1 MISEF
6 IKYKGISIH
15 YTESGKGRALVFLH
29 GFLENLEMWETLTS
43 TIKPSYRIIC
53 IDLLGHGRTDSLAYV
68 HTMDDMAEAAKAVLD
83 HLKLR
88 RYVIFGHSMGGYVS
102 LALANKF
109 PKSIIGLGL
118 LNSTTSADSEEK
130 KQNRTRA
137 IAAVKKHR
145 KSFIAESIKQLF
157 WNKNHKKLA
166 IAINNIQNQALKTS
180 IQGIIAAL
188 EGMKVR
194 SDLKHVIANS
204 KIKILVATGTYDT
217 VIDQEYLSQLKPYF
231 NIEFHELKGGHM
243 SHVENFTD
251 LSYIINSF
259 IEKL

>member
-6 IKYKGISIH
+6 INYKGISIH
-15 YTESGKGRALVFLH
+15 YKERGKGRALVFLH
-29 GFLENLEMWETLTS
+29 GFLENLEMWETLIS

-53 IDLLGHGRTDSLAYV
+53 IDLLGHGKTDSLAYV
-68 HTMDDMAEAAKAVLD
+68 HTMDDMAEAVKAVLD

-88 RYVIFGHSMGGYVS
+88 RYVVFGHSMGGYVS

-137 IAAVKKHR
+137 ITAVKKHR
-145 KSFIAESIKQLF
+145 TSFIAESIKQLF
-157 WNKNHKKLA
+157 WIENHKKLEPS
-166 IAINNIQNQALKTS
+166 INKIQNQALNTGV
-180 IQGIIAAL
+180 QGIIAAL

-194 SDLKHVIANS
+194 SDLKHVIADG
-204 KIKILVATGTYDT
+204 KIKTLIVTGTYDT
-217 VIDQEYLSQLKPYF
+217 VIDQKHLSVLKPYL
-231 NIEFHELKGGHM
+231 NGEFHELEGGHM
-243 SHVENFTD
+243 SHVENIKEF
-251 LSYIINSF
+251 SYIISSF
-259 IEKL
+259 VEKL